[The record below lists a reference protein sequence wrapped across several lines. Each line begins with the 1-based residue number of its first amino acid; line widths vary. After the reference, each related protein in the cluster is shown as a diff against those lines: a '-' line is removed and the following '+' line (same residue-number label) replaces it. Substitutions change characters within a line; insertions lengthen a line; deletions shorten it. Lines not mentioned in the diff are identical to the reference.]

1 MTQSNFI
8 KSSRKR
14 RIAAYVIDHFVLTFL
29 MVAILFLFSRDVI
42 MDWDNPEE
50 IVPVLLSVLVPGF
63 ILYFGKD
70 SYRGISVG
78 KWMMGIMVR
87 DENDF
92 NKVPSINRLFLRNL
106 FLMVWPME
114 FIVLAISEQ
123 KKRLGDTVA
132 KTVVLRNSTQS
143 SKAFRIIAII
153 SVVMMFSVFMLFIV
167 GGTMKKSDAY
177 KIAIEEIE
185 KNERL
190 KMETGTIVGYGMIP
204 SGSIKV
210 GDGYGEALLEIKVI
224 GEKETIPVVVY
235 LEKDM
240 SGKWQLREMQKEDG
254 TDLKEIA
261 TEDEIN
267 K

>member
-14 RIAAYVIDHFVLTFL
+14 RIAAFLIDHFVITFL
-29 MVAILFLFSRDVI
+29 MVTILYLFSGDVI
-42 MDWDNPEE
+42 MDGDNPEQ
-50 IVPVLLSVLVPGF
+50 IIPLLLSVLIPGF

-70 SYRGISVG
+70 SYQGISVG
-78 KWMMGIMVR
+78 KWIMGIMVR

-92 NKVPSINRLFLRNL
+92 NKVPSIGRLFLRNL
-106 FLMVWPME
+106 FLIIWPIE

-123 KKRLGDTVA
+123 KRRLGDTVA
-132 KTVVLRNSTQS
+132 KTVVLRNSAKS
-143 SKAFRIIAII
+143 SKALRIIAMI
-153 SVVMMFSVFMLFIV
+153 SVVMMFSVFMFFIV

-177 KIAIEEIE
+177 KTAIVEIE
-185 KNERL
+185 KNEQL
-190 KMETGTIVGYGMIP
+190 KTETGTIVDYGMIP

-240 SGKWQLREMQKEDG
+240 SGKWQLKEMQKKDG
-254 TDLKEIA
+254 TDLKRDNYRE
-261 TEDEIN
+261 
-267 K
+267 